1 MENDG
6 GVLLGQGSG
15 TLTTTDCVAQSMA
28 VGPIFSAAVIGGAL
42 AAFAGGVG
50 PFVVILTMVGILGL
64 GYVISEF
71 AKRYSGAGAIATT
84 WSLGSLP

>member
-6 GVLLGQGSG
+6 GVLLGQGKG

-28 VGPIFSAAVIGGAL
+28 VGPIFSAAVIGFLL

-50 PFVVILTMVGILGL
+50 PFVIIITTIGILGL

-71 AKRYSGAGAIATT
+71 AKRYSGAGAVLYR
-84 WSLGSLP
+84 S